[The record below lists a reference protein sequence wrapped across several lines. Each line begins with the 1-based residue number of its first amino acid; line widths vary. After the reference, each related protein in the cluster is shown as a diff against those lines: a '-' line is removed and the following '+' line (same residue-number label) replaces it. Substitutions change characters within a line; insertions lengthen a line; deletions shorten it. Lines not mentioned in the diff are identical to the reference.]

1 MAPWPVFVVAG
12 AVIGLLIGLFG
23 VGGSSIATPLLAVLG
38 LPGLLAVA
46 TPLPAT
52 IPSALVAAISYL
64 RNGEARPRA
73 AGWTML
79 GATPAA
85 IAGALLS
92 PMVGASKLLIASGF
106 VLIIVG
112 GRRSDGSSWDPG
124 WPSSSTAS
132 SGRRAAT
139 AKGLSLHH

>member
-1 MAPWPVFVVAG
+1 MVPWPIFVVAG
-12 AVIGLLIGLFG
+12 AVIGLPIGLFG

-52 IPSALVAAISYL
+52 IPSALVAAISYS
-64 RNGEARPRA
+64 RNGETRPRA

-85 IAGALLS
+85 IAVART
-92 PMVGASKLLIASGF
+92 PKP
-106 VLIIVG
+106 
-112 GRRSDGSSWDPG
+112 WDATD
-124 WPSSSTAS
+124 STMIWFL
-132 SGRRAAT
+132 T
-139 AKGLSLHH
+139 TTHLH